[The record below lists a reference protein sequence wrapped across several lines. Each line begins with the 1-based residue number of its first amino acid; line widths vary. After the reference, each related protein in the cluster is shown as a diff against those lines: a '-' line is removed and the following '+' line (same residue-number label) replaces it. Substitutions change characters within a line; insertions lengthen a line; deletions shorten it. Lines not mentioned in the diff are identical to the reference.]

1 MQWQPATR
9 RQYRIATT
17 LGIIALVAVGAV
29 VATQPASGQAE
40 IQTGDLTISDTDET
54 INGDVSDVRL
64 STTLDYSHDVP
75 DAERRLI
82 MLSVA
87 PVGGDSERI
96 AFVQDTVN
104 GDPASGTVTLD
115 GSLFDHSEIDAKTV
129 APELASEQTT
139 EIEVTAEI
147 EVRRESGDPV
157 THTVT
162 DTATLSLTDGTDLT
176 AELGGSGGLTV
187 TTA

>member
-75 DAERRLI
+75 DASSCCRWLR
-82 MLSVA
+82 SA
-87 PVGGDSERI
+87 ATP
-96 AFVQDTVN
+96 N
-104 GDPASGTVTLD
+104 G
-115 GSLFDHSEIDAKTV
+115 
-129 APELASEQTT
+129 
-139 EIEVTAEI
+139 
-147 EVRRESGDPV
+147 
-157 THTVT
+157 
-162 DTATLSLTDGTDLT
+162 
-176 AELGGSGGLTV
+176 
-187 TTA
+187 